1 MALIADLLIAAAL
14 LAAVVIGAR
23 RGLLRSLTGLVVVVL
38 AFVLASWAADRLAD
52 PVAQKLSPLVERR
65 IEQKLTQQES
75 ASAESVLA
83 DFGFI
88 GERLQELTQQVVRA
102 AQESGASL
110 LAALSQSVAHSVAYT
125 LVYVVSFV
133 LGLLSKPLQLVTKLP
148 VIHGANAVGG
158 GALGLLWGAL
168 VVFVVVWAL
177 RKFDILLTPETV
189 EQSRL
194 LRFFAEHSPLDWIS
208 GL

>member
-88 GERLQELTQQVVRA
+88 GERLQELTQEQERLSAQLDEKTERWVYLNDLKERID
-102 AQESGASL
+102 AQE
-110 LAALSQSVAHSVAYT
+110 
-125 LVYVVSFV
+125 
-133 LGLLSKPLQLVTKLP
+133 K
-148 VIHGANAVGG
+148 
-158 GALGLLWGAL
+158 
-168 VVFVVVWAL
+168 
-177 RKFDILLTPETV
+177 
-189 EQSRL
+189 
-194 LRFFAEHSPLDWIS
+194 
-208 GL
+208 

>member
-38 AFVLASWAADRLAD
+38 AFVLASWAAGHRLAD

-65 IEQKLTQQES
+65 IEQKLTRQES

-133 LGLLSKPLQLVTKLP
+133 LLLLV
-148 VIHGANAVGG
+148 
-158 GALGLLWGAL
+158 LGLLLKAAPARHEAPGDPRGQRRRRRCARPFVGRAGRVRGRVGA
-168 VVFVVVWAL
+168 A
-177 RKFDILLTPETV
+177 
-189 EQSRL
+189 
-194 LRFFAEHSPLDWIS
+194 
-208 GL
+208 